1 MTTPATDS
9 ATIVKNVKNFNLN
22 MHVAR
27 LLQQEPFFAALSRR
41 IDKRSSNL
49 LPTAGVRVNPETAQ
63 FEMLYNPEFFAGLT
77 DDQRQGV
84 LIHEFYHLVFEHVT
98 SRKPVGIGHKIW
110 NYATDL
116 SINGLIPRKKLP
128 DGCLYPGEGQ
138 FTNYPI
144 GLSAERYLKML
155 KEDEQFQG
163 EGGESS
169 EGGEEGEDQG
179 ECSGEGSG
187 DGTPGDGKGS
197 GKGKGMP
204 KQFDSHEGWGEV
216 DQATAEMAKERLKD
230 FTKKAADEA
239 SKGQG
244 WGSVS
249 RQVRGEILK
258 GLKSTINWRK
268 VLKFFIGQ
276 NQRSDRSNSIKRIN
290 RRFPYIHAGKKV
302 NRVANFAISIDQ
314 SGSVGDNMLAKF
326 FAELN
331 KLAEYATFTV
341 VPFDDKVFEDKVY
354 VWKKGENKKKERV
367 LCGGTNFD
375 APTEYVNKRK
385 FDGHLIL
392 TDGYAPKPK
401 RSSCKRMWLIPASC
415 KGHLY
420 FKTNEKQLFVEGC

>member
-1 MTTPATDS
+1 MTE
-9 ATIVKNVKNFNLN
+9 IVKEIKKFNLN

-41 IDKRSSNL
+41 IDKRSSNA

-77 DDQRQGV
+77 DKQRQGV

-98 SRKPVGIGHKIW
+98 SRKPVGVHHMMW
-110 NYATDL
+110 NFATDL
-116 SINGLIPRKKLP
+116 SINGLIGRDMLP
-128 DGCLYPGEGQ
+128 DGCLFPGEGQ
-138 FTNYPI
+138 FENYPV
-144 GLSAERYLKML
+144 GLSAERYLEML
-155 KEDEQFQG
+155 KNDEQFKG
-163 EGGESS
+163 EGGEGS
-169 EGGEEGEDQG
+169 EGEGEQQ
-179 ECSGEGSG
+179 GEGSG
-187 DGTPGDGKGS
+187 SGTPGDGEGN
-197 GKGKGMP
+197 GEGKGMP

-216 DQATAEMAKERLKD
+216 DQQTADIAKERLKD
-230 FTKKAADEA
+230 FTKKAAEDC
-239 SKGQG
+239 SKGNG

-249 RQVRGEILK
+249 SSVRKEILK
-258 GLKSTINWRK
+258 KLKSTINWRK

-276 NQRSDRSNSIKRIN
+276 AQRADRSNSIKRIN
-290 RRFPYIHAGKKV
+290 RRFPYIHAGKKT
-302 NRVANFAISIDQ
+302 NRVANIAVSIDQ
-314 SGSVGDNMLAKF
+314 SGSVGDDMLAKF

-331 KLAEYATFTV
+331 KLAEFATFTV

-385 FDGHLIL
+385 FDGHLVL

-401 RSSCKRMWLIPASC
+401 RSTCKRMWLIPESC
-415 KGHLY
+415 KSYLY
-420 FKTNEKQLFVEGC
+420 FKTSEKQLFVEGC

>member
-1 MTTPATDS
+1 MTET
-9 ATIVKNVKNFNLN
+9 VKEIKRFNLN

-41 IDKRSSNL
+41 IDKRSSNA

-77 DDQRQGV
+77 DKQRQGV

-98 SRKPVGIGHKIW
+98 SRKPVGVHHMMW
-110 NYATDL
+110 NFATDL
-116 SINGLIPRKKLP
+116 SINGLIGRDMLP
-128 DGCLYPGEGQ
+128 DGCLFPGEGQ
-138 FTNYPI
+138 FENYPV
-144 GLSAERYLKML
+144 GLSAERYLEML
-155 KEDEQFQG
+155 KNDEQFKN
-163 EGGESS
+163 EGGEGS
-169 EGGEEGEDQG
+169 EGEGEQQ
-179 ECSGEGSG
+179 GEGSG
-187 DGTPGDGKGS
+187 SGTPGDEEGNG
-197 GKGKGMP
+197 GGKGMP

-216 DQATAEMAKERLKD
+216 DQQTADIAKERLKD
-230 FTKKAADEA
+230 FTKKAAEDC
-239 SKGQG
+239 SKGNG

-249 RQVRGEILK
+249 SSVRKEILK
-258 GLKSTINWRK
+258 KLKSTINWRK

-276 NQRSDRSNSIKRIN
+276 AQRADRSNSIKRIN
-290 RRFPYIHAGKKV
+290 RRFPYIHAGKKT
-302 NRVANFAISIDQ
+302 NRVANIAVSIDQ
-314 SGSVGDNMLAKF
+314 SGSVGDDMLAKF

-331 KLAEYATFTV
+331 KLAEFATFTV

-385 FDGHLIL
+385 FDGHLVL

-401 RSSCKRMWLIPASC
+401 RSTCKRMWLIPESC
-415 KGHLY
+415 KSYLY
-420 FKTNEKQLFVEGC
+420 FKTSEKQLFVEGC